1 MVLELRAFSGAL
13 AIAQGRLLSLH
24 DSKKAVGA
32 ECNFNACRFSVPVPN
47 GSFIVIWQTGLS
59 VAAQSGHFPRFT
71 ECSFELRI
79 GKGWEVGLG
88 GGGGGG
94 GAREGSRAD
103 GESGAQYHGDFYRLL
118 SGCLGKTRL
127 RRPRREDHFERGT
140 ETGGV

>member
-59 VAAQSGHFPRFT
+59 VAAQSGRFPRFT

-94 GAREGSRAD
+94 GEGRKQ
-103 GESGAQYHGDFYRLL
+103 GR
-118 SGCLGKTRL
+118 
-127 RRPRREDHFERGT
+127 RREWGT
-140 ETGGV
+140 VWRFLPIVVWLFGKD